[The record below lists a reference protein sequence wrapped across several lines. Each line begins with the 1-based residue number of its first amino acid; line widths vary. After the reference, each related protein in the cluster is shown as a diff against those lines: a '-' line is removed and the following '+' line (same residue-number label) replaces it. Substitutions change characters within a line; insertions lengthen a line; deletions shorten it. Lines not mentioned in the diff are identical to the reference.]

1 MIMEI
6 IEKEREYFLREYKRN
21 FERFLTSKGE
31 LKYYFQG
38 IAIGIKT
45 VLLKLE
51 IVTDNDII
59 ELQKETYGKLEAE
72 VKEPLVYE

>member
-1 MIMEI
+1 V
-6 IEKEREYFLREYKRN
+6 
-21 FERFLTSKGE
+21 T
-31 LKYYFQG
+31 KYYFQG

>member
-6 IEKEREYFLREYKRN
+6 SEEEKEYFLREYKRN
-21 FERFLTSKGE
+21 FERYLTSKGE

-51 IVTDNDII
+51 IVTDSDIL
-59 ELQKETYGKLEAE
+59 ELQKETYDKLEAE